1 MYAMAPVSPV
11 TMSIIKFWEVRVRRT
26 QRTMCNTDATSQV
39 NSGTLPTLFA
49 MAMDYLPIQ
58 ASAVPCERIFSSSA
72 ETDTKRRNRIN
83 PHLMETLQ
91 VLKFHLKK
99 ERLDFT
105 RSWITT
111 EKEMID
117 DDPDTDLLD
126 TLLGENPQDG
136 LDKVIN
142 QINQDED

>member
-1 MYAMAPVSPV
+1 
-11 TMSIIKFWEVRVRRT
+11 
-26 QRTMCNTDATSQV
+26 
-39 NSGTLPTLFA
+39 

-83 PHLMETLQ
+83 PPLMEALQ

-105 RSWITT
+105 RSWITA

-117 DDPDTDLLD
+117 DDPETDLLD